1 LSAIYPNI
9 ETSELTDKS
18 ERRLLISAELYNKT
32 KEPAVHLFDVCNLS
46 KCLESTTNSKKVKQR
61 SVDFTGIEE
70 NQIIS
75 GICKSF
81 VIFQPTHLSRNMC
94 ESQEPPMCYQQKII
108 FNDGN

>member
-1 LSAIYPNI
+1 LSAIYTNI

-46 KCLESTTNSKKVKQR
+46 KRLESTTNSKKVKQR

-70 NQIIS
+70 NQMMS
-75 GICKSF
+75 G
-81 VIFQPTHLSRNMC
+81 IFQPTHLSRDMC
-94 ESQEPPMCYQQKII
+94 ESQVPPKCYQQKICW
-108 FNDGN
+108 